1 MKSDKSY
8 ILGIEQKKLKSY
20 NNITNSMNTIF
31 MNSQNSKTPDPP
43 RRLLN
48 LSDRIN
54 LKRKDKNDK
63 YKHLLCME
71 KNRKDIQK

>member
-1 MKSDKSY
+1 
-8 ILGIEQKKLKSY
+8 
-20 NNITNSMNTIF
+20 MNTIF

-43 RRLLN
+43 RLLFN
-48 LSDRIN
+48 LSDRMN

-71 KNRKDIQK
+71 KNRKVIRK